1 MQAVSGGYR
10 TISGGAET
18 FYSDAL
24 TNRRVGWG
32 VGAVNDVAT
41 AGTVQAF
48 AYCVRSDGD
57 QAATRPALARRRA
70 AARQAARALVDR
82 YRTVRAAQ
90 F

>member
-41 AGTVQAF
+41 AGTVQAV
-48 AYCVRSDGD
+48 AYCVRSGHVG
-57 QAATRPALARRRA
+57 TGRSLARRRA
-70 AARQAARALVDR
+70 AAKRAAKALIDR

-90 F
+90 L